1 MTSVFINIGEGFKDE
16 KLNIFRRQVE
26 KNMPVICYDY
36 AREQLH
42 KINSLPVVA
51 NGYIFYM
58 ETDICRKNKNYIRAF
73 CNIVTCITTEP
84 SAIYLMPCA
93 PKELVKVIKE
103 QWKSCDVYLFEYD
116 KMKASVQ
123 I

>member
-16 KLNIFRRQVE
+16 KLNIFRRQLE
-26 KNMPVICYDY
+26 KTMPVKCFDY
-36 AREQLH
+36 AREQLE
-42 KINSLPVVA
+42 KINGLPVVA
-51 NGYIFYM
+51 NGYIFYL
-58 ETDICRKNKNYIRAF
+58 ETDICRKNKNYIGAF
-73 CNIVTCITTEP
+73 SNLVTCITTEP

-103 QWKSCDVYLFEYD
+103 QWLSCDVYLFEYD
-116 KMKASVQ
+116 KMKSSVR